1 MNQVI
6 AGTTSYL
13 TANFFDEDGNPS
25 APASISYKV
34 DNLDTGASIRGA
46 TSVTPASSVEIT
58 LTADVDNVAPT
69 SPNAYDTRRVTVT
82 GVFASAQTVQYFD
95 YVVIDPERA

>member
-25 APASISYKV
+25 APSSVSYKV
-34 DNLDTGASIRGA
+34 DNLDTGAVIRASTSA
-46 TSVTPASSVEIT
+46 TPSSSVEIT

-82 GVFASAQTVQYFD
+82 GVYPSAQTVQYFD
-95 YVVIDPERA
+95 YVVIDPARA

>member
-25 APASISYKV
+25 APISVSYKV
-34 DNLDTGASIRGA
+34 DNLDTGATIRGSTSA
-46 TSVTPASSVEIT
+46 TPSTNVEIT

-82 GVFASAQTVQYFD
+82 GVYASAQTVQYFD
-95 YVVIDPERA
+95 YVFIDPARA

>member
-25 APASISYKV
+25 APISVSYKV
-34 DNLDTGASIRGA
+34 DNLDTGAAIRGSTSA
-46 TSVTPASSVEIT
+46 TPSANVEIT

-82 GVFASAQTVQYFD
+82 GVYASAQTVQYFD
-95 YVVIDPERA
+95 YVVIDPARA

>member
-25 APASISYKV
+25 APISVSYKV
-34 DNLDTGASIRGA
+34 DNLDTGATIRGSTSA
-46 TSVTPASSVEIT
+46 TPSTNVEIT

-69 SPNAYDTRRVTVT
+69 SPNAYETRRVTVT
-82 GVFASAQTVQYFD
+82 GVYPSAQTVQYFD
-95 YVVIDPERA
+95 YVVIDPARA